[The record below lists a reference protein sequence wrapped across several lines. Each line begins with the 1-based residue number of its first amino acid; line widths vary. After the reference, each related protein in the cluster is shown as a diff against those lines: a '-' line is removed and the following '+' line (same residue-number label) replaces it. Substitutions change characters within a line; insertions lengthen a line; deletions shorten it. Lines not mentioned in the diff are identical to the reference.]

1 MGLLKVK
8 LALTLL
14 LSVLGFGR
22 AVESALL
29 SRNLLTPST
38 KSFNTYIQNLLLI
51 LLTCFSNIK
60 FYFSFVTALKKQTLV
75 L

>member
-51 LLTCFSNIK
+51 L
-60 FYFSFVTALKKQTLV
+60 
-75 L
+75 